1 MKKNRLFMF
10 AVAAAIFASC
20 SQESVI
26 DSEVMKQSNAI
37 GFSTYKSVTRGNPV
51 DDNKEFMTVGNT
63 FGVTAF
69 ISTEGITSPYM
80 GYADH
85 GAKIIYGT
93 NWGYANE
100 NEKAFWPM
108 KGETL
113 DFYAYAP
120 FGNDAITT
128 TFNKTAGMTLNYTV
142 PAAEADQVDVMY
154 ASAMA
159 VGKPASGNSVNMPFK
174 HALTQL
180 HFRIA
185 TKAERLKI
193 DIAANG
199 VAINQVMG
207 TGVLSLTAHNTSWS
221 NLSTPA
227 NYTVTSEAITGEYTG
242 LSTGYKTIGTANNAL
257 MLLPQQFAALS
268 EGTGA
273 YLTISCK
280 IYQQLSD
287 TEKVFLKGDA
297 DNYAVITIPISSTN
311 AEGTEIWE
319 MGKKLTYN
327 LLISGNLTELDPIEF
342 TTKVEGWDPVEGGVI
357 ENN

>member
-51 DDNKEFMTVGNT
+51 DNNNEFMTVGNT

-108 KGETL
+108 KSETL

-193 DIAANG
+193 DIEANG

-207 TGVLSLTAHNTSWS
+207 TGVLSLNTAQNASWS

-242 LSTGYKTIGTANNAL
+242 LSTGYKTIGTADNAL
-257 MLLPQQFAALS
+257 MLLPQQFAAWSENAPHAPQQFAALS

-297 DNYAVITIPISSTN
+297 DNYAVITIPI
-311 AEGTEIWE
+311 
-319 MGKKLTYN
+319 
-327 LLISGNLTELDPIEF
+327 
-342 TTKVEGWDPVEGGVI
+342 
-357 ENN
+357 